1 MAKGDDV
8 LNLIIALTDMIGS
21 IAKNTK
27 KILSIIRNKS
37 KGLKTKPLTTTK
49 DITTDGN
56 TTAIQ

>member
-27 KILSIIRNKS
+27 KILTIIRKKS
-37 KGLKTKPLTTTK
+37 KGLKKKTLTET
-49 DITTDGN
+49 N
-56 TTAIQ
+56 TLL

>member
-27 KILSIIRNKS
+27 KILAIIRKKS
-37 KGLKTKPLTTTK
+37 KGLKTKT
-49 DITTDGN
+49 
-56 TTAIQ
+56 

>member
-1 MAKGDDV
+1 MARGDDV

-27 KILSIIRNKS
+27 KILTIIRKKS
-37 KGLKTKPLTTTK
+37 KGLKTKTLTTTK